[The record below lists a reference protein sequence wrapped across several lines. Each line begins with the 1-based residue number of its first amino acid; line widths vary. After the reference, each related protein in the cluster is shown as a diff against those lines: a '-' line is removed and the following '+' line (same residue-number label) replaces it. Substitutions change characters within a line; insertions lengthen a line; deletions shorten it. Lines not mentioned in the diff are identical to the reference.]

1 MRSTPTIAAAGLAL
15 ATLFS
20 HAPAR
25 ANTPSLALPF
35 IDDDYPRAV
44 ALAKQRKV
52 PIFVESWAPW

>member
-1 MRSTPTIAAAGLAL
+1 MRSAPTLAVAGLAL
-15 ATLFS
+15 ATLLV

-25 ANTPSLALPF
+25 ATSTSLALPF

-44 ALAKQRKV
+44 ALAKQRRL